1 MSDKNN
7 GFYDLETKTISKVAE
22 ILKESGGS
30 LNISFNKSPALS
42 ISLGSNKV
50 RLDVHDPSIFE
61 NISLEK
67 GGSGSGFSALF
78 EKLKTAQKFAEIL
91 NNIGLSLI
99 VPRKGKEAFTIG
111 RDATPTVSSILT
123 GSDDIHI
130 DSVSQTAKLGK
141 DLSDSRKN
149 K

>member
-1 MSDKNN
+1 MSDEKSSSP
-7 GFYDLETKTISKVAE
+7 DLGTNTIRKFAG

-30 LNISFNKSPALS
+30 VNISFNKSPALS
-42 ISLGSNKV
+42 ISLGSNKI

-61 NISLEK
+61 NIRLEK
-67 GGSGSGFSALF
+67 GDSGSGFSGLF

-91 NNIGLSLI
+91 NNTGLSLI
-99 VPRKGKEAFTIG
+99 VSRKGKEAFTIG

-130 DSVSQTAKLGK
+130 DSVAQTAKLGK

>member
-1 MSDKNN
+1 MSDKNSRSPE
-7 GFYDLETKTISKVAE
+7 LETKTISKFAG
-22 ILKESGGS
+22 ILKKSGGS

-42 ISLGSNKV
+42 ISLGSNKI
-50 RLDVHDPSIFE
+50 RLDVHDPSIFD
-61 NISLEK
+61 NIRLEK
-67 GGSGSGFSALF
+67 GGLF

-91 NNIGLSLI
+91 NNTGLSLI
-99 VPRKGKEAFTIG
+99 VSRKGKEAFTIG

>member
-7 GFYDLETKTISKVAE
+7 GSPDLETMTISKLAE
-22 ILKESGGS
+22 ILKESGGN
-30 LNISFNKSPALS
+30 LNISLNKSPALS
-42 ISLGSNKV
+42 IFLGSNKIQ
-50 RLDVHDPSIFE
+50 LDVHDPSIFE
-61 NISLEK
+61 NIRLEK
-67 GGSGSGFSALF
+67 GGRGSGFSGLF

-91 NNIGLSLI
+91 NNTGLSLI
-99 VPRKGKEAFTIG
+99 VSRKGKEAFTIG
-111 RDATPTVSSILT
+111 RAATPTVSSILT

-130 DSVSQTAKLGK
+130 DSIAQTAKLGK

>member
-7 GFYDLETKTISKVAE
+7 GSSDLETKTISKVAE

-61 NISLEK
+61 NITLE
-67 GGSGSGFSALF
+67 
-78 EKLKTAQKFAEIL
+78 
-91 NNIGLSLI
+91 
-99 VPRKGKEAFTIG
+99 
-111 RDATPTVSSILT
+111 
-123 GSDDIHI
+123 
-130 DSVSQTAKLGK
+130 
-141 DLSDSRKN
+141 
-149 K
+149 